1 MNDRSVLGHLEC
13 NRVCSYTIRCA
24 ACTIPKSDK
33 AKKATASEFF
43 SVNFQCGSVSVF
55 DVNDKAIPKR
65 EELEAISF
73 WDQSSSQS
81 LMIF

>member
-1 MNDRSVLGHLEC
+1 MIEAFWDISNVIACAR
-13 NRVCSYTIRCA
+13 IRYVVQLV
-24 ACTIPKSDK
+24 PSQ
-33 AKKATASEFF
+33 KATKRKKLQPQRF